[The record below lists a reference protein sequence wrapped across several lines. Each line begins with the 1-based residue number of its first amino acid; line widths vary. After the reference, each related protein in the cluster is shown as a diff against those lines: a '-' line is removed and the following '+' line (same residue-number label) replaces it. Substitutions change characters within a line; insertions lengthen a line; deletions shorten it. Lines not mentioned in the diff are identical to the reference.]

1 MRLSN
6 IIEFQIA
13 TVDNIHRYIG
23 YRESV
28 GPRAVEVSNMQS
40 TCGVRSIRLKLV
52 PPRHSATKNKVTNHE
67 TEERKKN
74 SVPINPIINL
84 IYIL

>member
-40 TCGVRSIRLKLV
+40 VSLLKLV
-52 PPRHSATKNKVTNHE
+52 PMSLLAVCGPHN
-67 TEERKKN
+67 
-74 SVPINPIINL
+74 
-84 IYIL
+84 